1 MTNTSQLCTL
11 SKTRFQAEEE
21 QNDAF
26 PLTKGSQ
33 TQDFAQGVLRKKGT
47 TNVSVFVPLLL
58 QVH

>member
-1 MTNTSQLCTL
+1 MTKTSQLCTL

-33 TQDFAQGVLRKKGT
+33 TQDFAQVVLRKKGT